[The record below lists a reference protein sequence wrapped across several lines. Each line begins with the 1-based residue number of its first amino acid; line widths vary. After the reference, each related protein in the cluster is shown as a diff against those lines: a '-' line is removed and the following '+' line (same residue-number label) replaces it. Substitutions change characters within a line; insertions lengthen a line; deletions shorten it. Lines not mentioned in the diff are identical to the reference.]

1 MQHGNGAL
9 AELAN
14 RSARLDALKQRFI
27 TAALLALTTLAA
39 LIFLPTGMVA
49 LVWGVFVALGAW
61 EWAALA
67 GWPSARARLAYV
79 TACSAL
85 LMLAYWLVQLPW
97 VGGAGITA
105 LVSLWLLGWA
115 VIFYWV
121 ITYQRGHSMVPRSR
135 TLQAGVGLLVMV
147 SAWSALV
154 VLHGPL
160 GGGIYLLILLMLLV
174 WGADTAA
181 FFVGQRWGKHR
192 LADRI
197 SPSKTWEGFV
207 GALAA
212 TVGIAWI
219 CSAPLGLA
227 AFERVLFLLLCLVT
241 VAFSVLGDLLESL
254 LKRLA
259 GVKDS
264 SALLPGHGGIL
275 DRIDSMIAAA
285 PIFAIGVS
293 ILRIPS

>member
-1 MQHGNGAL
+1 MRHGSGAL
-9 AELAN
+9 VELAN
-14 RSARLDALKQRFI
+14 RSDRLNTLKQRLI
-27 TAALLALTTLAA
+27 TAALLILTTLAA
-39 LIFLPTGMVA
+39 FMFLPTGMVA
-49 LVWGVFVALGAW
+49 LVLGVFVMLGAW

-85 LMLAYWLVQLPW
+85 LMLAYWLLQLPW
-97 VGGAGITA
+97 VGAGITA

-121 ITYQRGHSMVPRSR
+121 IAYQRGRRTVPRSR
-135 TLQAGVGLLVMV
+135 ALQAGVGLLVMV

-154 VLHGPL
+154 VLHGSF
-160 GGGIYLLILLMLLV
+160 GGGVYLLISLMLLV

-181 FFVGQRWGKHR
+181 FFVGRRWGKHR

-197 SPSKTWEGFV
+197 SPGKTWEGFL

-227 AFERVLFLLLCLVT
+227 AFERLLFLLLCLVT

-275 DRIDSMIAAA
+275 DRIDSMLAAA
-285 PIFAIGVS
+285 PVFAIGVS
-293 ILRIPS
+293 ILRIYS

>member
-1 MQHGNGAL
+1 MRHGSGAL
-9 AELAN
+9 VELAN
-14 RSARLDALKQRFI
+14 RSDRLNTLKQRLI
-27 TAALLALTTLAA
+27 TAALLILTTLAA
-39 LIFLPTGMVA
+39 FIFLPTGMVA
-49 LVWGVFVALGAW
+49 LVLGVFVALGAW

-67 GWPSARARLAYV
+67 GWSSARARLAYA
-79 TACSAL
+79 TACLAL
-85 LMLAYWLVQLPW
+85 LMLAYWLLQLPW
-97 VGGAGITA
+97 VGAGITA

-121 ITYQRGHSMVPRSR
+121 IAYQRGRRTVPRSR
-135 TLQAGVGLLVMV
+135 TLQAGIGLLVMV

-154 VLHGPL
+154 VLHGSF
-160 GGGIYLLILLMLLV
+160 GGGVYLLILLMLLV

-181 FFVGQRWGKHR
+181 FFVGRRWGKHR

-197 SPSKTWEGFV
+197 SPGKTWEGFL

-227 AFERVLFLLLCLVT
+227 AFERLLFLLLCLVT

-275 DRIDSMIAAA
+275 DRIDSMLAAA
-285 PIFAIGVS
+285 PVFAIGVS
-293 ILRIPS
+293 ILRIYS

>member
-1 MQHGNGAL
+1 MRHGSGAL
-9 AELAN
+9 VELAN
-14 RSARLDALKQRFI
+14 RSDRLNTLKQRLI
-27 TAALLALTTLAA
+27 TAALLILTTLAA
-39 LIFLPTGMVA
+39 FIFLPTGMVA
-49 LVWGVFVALGAW
+49 LVLGVFVALGAW

-79 TACSAL
+79 IACLAL
-85 LMLAYWLVQLPW
+85 LMLAYWLLQLPW
-97 VGGAGITA
+97 VGAGITA

-121 ITYQRGHSMVPRSR
+121 IAYQRGRRTVPRSR
-135 TLQAGVGLLVMV
+135 ALQAGVGLLVMV

-154 VLHGPL
+154 VLHGSF
-160 GGGIYLLILLMLLV
+160 GGGVYLLILLMLLV

-181 FFVGQRWGKHR
+181 FFVGRRWGKHR

-197 SPSKTWEGFV
+197 SPGKTWEGFL
-207 GALAA
+207 GALTA

-227 AFERVLFLLLCLVT
+227 AFERLLFLLLCLVT
-241 VAFSVLGDLLESL
+241 VTFSVLGDLLESL

-275 DRIDSMIAAA
+275 DRIDSMLAAA
-285 PIFAIGVS
+285 PVFAIGVS
-293 ILRIPS
+293 ILRIYS

>member
-1 MQHGNGAL
+1 MRHGSGAL
-9 AELAN
+9 VELAN
-14 RSARLDALKQRFI
+14 RSDRLNTLKQRLI

-39 LIFLPTGMVA
+39 FIFLPTGMVA
-49 LVWGVFVALGAW
+49 LVLGVFGALGAW
-61 EWAALA
+61 EWAALV

-79 TACSAL
+79 TACLAL
-85 LMLAYWLVQLPW
+85 LMLAYWLLQLPW
-97 VGGAGITA
+97 VGAGITA

-121 ITYQRGHSMVPRSR
+121 IAYQRGRRTVPRSR
-135 TLQAGVGLLVMV
+135 TLQAGIGLLVMV

-154 VLHGPL
+154 VLHGSF
-160 GGGIYLLILLMLLV
+160 GGGVYLLISLMLLV

-181 FFVGQRWGKHR
+181 FFVGRRWGKHR

-197 SPSKTWEGFV
+197 SPGKTWEGFL

-227 AFERVLFLLLCLVT
+227 AFERLLFLLLCLVT

-275 DRIDSMIAAA
+275 DRIDSMLAAA
-285 PIFAIGVS
+285 PVFAIGVS
-293 ILRIPS
+293 ILRIYS

>member
-1 MQHGNGAL
+1 
-9 AELAN
+9 
-14 RSARLDALKQRFI
+14 
-27 TAALLALTTLAA
+27 
-39 LIFLPTGMVA
+39 MVA
-49 LVWGVFVALGAW
+49 LVLGVFVALGAW
-61 EWAALA
+61 EWAALV

-79 TACSAL
+79 TACLAL
-85 LMLAYWLVQLPW
+85 LMLAYWLLQLPW
-97 VGGAGITA
+97 AGAGITA

-121 ITYQRGHSMVPRSR
+121 IAYQRGRRTVPRSR
-135 TLQAGVGLLVMV
+135 ALQAGIGLLVMV

-154 VLHGPL
+154 VLHGSF
-160 GGGIYLLILLMLLV
+160 GGGVYLLISLMLLV

-181 FFVGQRWGKHR
+181 FFVGRRWGKHR
-192 LADRI
+192 LAYRI
-197 SPSKTWEGFV
+197 SPGKTWEGFL

-227 AFERVLFLLLCLVT
+227 AFERLLFLLLCLVT

-275 DRIDSMIAAA
+275 DRIDSMLAAA
-285 PIFAIGVS
+285 PVFAIGVS
-293 ILRIPS
+293 ILRIYS